1 MEWLF
6 GHQKTPQ
13 EVMREQQRMI
23 NKCIREMDREKTRL
37 EREEVKIVRDIKK
50 LAKEGQMGAAR
61 IQAKNVVR
69 TRTYIQKF
77 IKMRAELQA
86 VSLRIVT
93 LKSTASMATA
103 MKGITKAMMV
113 MNRQINLP
121 AMQRIMMEFEKQS
134 EIMDMKEEVV
144 NETMDDAFEDEED
157 EAEEEALIGQV
168 LDEIGIDLNEQMSS
182 VPRGEMDSGA
192 PAALKEASAMGD
204 GGPGSGPTKKPP
216 PAGGAPGPGVGGH
229 GGSGGGGGA
238 GGGGGGG
245 GASLPAVPTAS
256 PASSTP
262 AASAASV

>member
-216 PAGGAPGPGVGGH
+216 PTGGAPGPGVGGH

-256 PASSTP
+256 PA
-262 AASAASV
+262 